1 MKGHS
6 IIDTLKQVLLHEL
19 RSVIQF
25 MLLRHSDEEQTCP
38 AGGGSVADRL
48 ERWTCNSETPS
59 SSWLAL
65 AGPEQSMKSI
75 IDGNR

>member
-1 MKGHS
+1 MKAGFAARAP
-6 IIDTLKQVLLHEL
+6 IRI
-19 RSVIQF
+19 RF

-65 AGPEQSMKSI
+65 DNIE
-75 IDGNR
+75 